1 MLSLHPSMSRVLRTL
16 TCGAPA
22 RRPATAPAAVRPG
35 ARSTRSRQSHAL
47 RATPPKATD
56 EPDGRLDADSL
67 DASYDAWCAQA
78 FVTVDNEASPDYTVV
93 HLEIL
98 DYKGLMS
105 VISWCLNGLD
115 VVADY
120 ADIKTVEEDGAGAVA
135 MNAFWVRTVS
145 GKKLSDAKAES
156 LRERLQDCVAYCSP
170 KPEDAMAT
178 NWEMDSIRISN
189 SEDDLYTVVTIEE
202 DHRTPGQMLSIASIL
217 TGLNATVVEGSIQ
230 SPEATGRT
238 GRLFTFR
245 IAREDGG
252 GKFDGRSC
260 SSMVYALGLG
270 LGHSSQRFPL
280 KPPVGY

>member
-1 MLSLHPSMSRVLRTL
+1 MSRVLCTL
-16 TCGAPA
+16 SFGA
-22 RRPATAPAAVRPG
+22 ATRGLAMAPAANRPG
-35 ARSTRSRQSHAL
+35 ARSTRTLRVSSV
-47 RATPPKATD
+47 RATPPEQTEKLD
-56 EPDGRLDADSL
+56 DQVEPEIMDG
-67 DASYDAWCAQA
+67 SYDAWCAQP
-78 FVTVDNEASPDYTVV
+78 FVTVDNEASPDYTVI
-93 HLEIL
+93 HLEML
-98 DYKGLMS
+98 DYKGLIS
-105 VISWCLNGLD
+105 VISWCPNGLD
-115 VVADY
+115 IVADY
-120 ADIKTVEEDGAGAVA
+120 ADIKTVEEDGARSVA
-135 MNAFWVRTVS
+135 MNSFWVRTVS
-145 GKKLSDAKAES
+145 GKKLTDAKADS
-156 LRERLQDCVAYCSP
+156 LRERMQDCVAYCSP
-170 KPEDAMAT
+170 KPEDANAT
-178 NWEMDSIRISN
+178 SWEMESIRISN